1 MEDDHEEML
10 AFYKDQLKELRDLVV
25 EKENIIIQYKNER
38 INPELEKNVVT
49 LFKSRLTNSREK
61 E

>member
-49 LFKSRLTNSREK
+49 LFKSRLTNSRGK